1 MDGIEQEEELVRR
14 EKMCTIREEEEEE
27 EMGTSARKVAAN
39 VSTSGKIPNQTTT
52 K

>member
-14 EKMCTIREEEEEE
+14 EKMCTIREEEEE